1 MNIKKCIP
9 VFIAVLIVVFVL
21 AYIFIPKTGTS
32 QRETPNTYSL
42 DDRIAKAA
50 EIEAQEELLHE
61 SNIYESESY
70 AVDKYY
76 ENAEKAGI
84 SNARTWLIL
93 SDKATGKRILLQD
106 EVLSTPDKIFEK
118 DGYIYVIGSDH
129 QSSAISGLNIMR
141 YKLTSDAIEAVQT
154 INLDDNIKFKISS
167 SYYAK
172 PELIKDPYSQE
183 ISSVYFNVYS
193 YKDDTFMERVGTS
206 FQSVDP
212 DRDISAK
219 IFFVAEDETYSDRD
233 IEFKISS
240 DNTYDLSS

>member
-9 VFIAVLIVVFVL
+9 VFIVIVVVIFIM
-21 AYIFIPKTGTS
+21 AYIFIPKNSTQQQEVS
-32 QRETPNTYSL
+32 YSYSL

-76 ENAEKAGI
+76 ESIEKAGI

-93 SDKATGKRILLQD
+93 SDKTTGKRILLQD
-106 EVLSTPDKIFEK
+106 EALSTPDKIFEK
-118 DGYIYVIGSDH
+118 DGYIYVIGSDY

-141 YKLTSDAIEAVQT
+141 YKLTSDMIETVQT
-154 INLDDNIKFKISS
+154 INLDDNDKFKISS
-167 SYYAK
+167 ACYAR
-172 PELIKDPYSQE
+172 PELINDPYSQE
-183 ISSVYFNVYS
+183 ISSVYFNVYN

-219 IFFVAEDETYSDRD
+219 IFFVTEDETYSDRD